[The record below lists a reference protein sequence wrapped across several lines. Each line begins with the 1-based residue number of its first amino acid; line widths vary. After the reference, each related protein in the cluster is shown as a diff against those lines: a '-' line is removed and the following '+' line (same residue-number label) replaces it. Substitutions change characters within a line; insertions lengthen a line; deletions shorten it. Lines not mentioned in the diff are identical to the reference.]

1 MLSFVVFWPHI
12 SSGMSA
18 SRALSVL
25 GRTKLGMARLAE
37 ALADGDVLGDPLGA
51 AELGGAELAGATT
64 AVDADGAVDALQ
76 AVTKIAATAIR
87 PRVTI
92 GCRITLS
99 IFGVR
104 RPSPTGGY
112 A

>member
-1 MLSFVVFWPHI
+1 MLSLRVFWPHI

-37 ALADGDVLGDPLGA
+37 ALAGGEALGEA
-51 AELGGAELAGATT
+51 AELAGGAGLAGGTT
-64 AVDADGAVDALQ
+64 AVDADGALDALQ
-76 AVTKIAATAIR
+76 AATTIAAMVNR
-87 PRVTI
+87 PRLTV

-99 IFGVR
+99 LIGVR
-104 RPSPTGGY
+104 RPSPAGGY